1 MIALTR
7 KTVNTL
13 PFSHYLLIPSLKI
26 VNVVVYLPSVMIAD
40 INGKNRYGM
49 NVFGLNW
56 RTETIFQLFNAVG
69 EFASML
75 VFTPDTGYCY
85 RSCYDGF
92 LAW

>member
-26 VNVVVYLPSVMIAD
+26 VNVVVYLPSIIIAD

-49 NVFGLNW
+49 NVFRLNW
-56 RTETIFQLFNAVG
+56 LTKTIFQLFNAVG
-69 EFASML
+69 EFASVL
-75 VFTPDTGYCY
+75 AFTPDTGYGY
-85 RSCYDGF
+85 RVWYDCF
-92 LAW
+92 LA

>member
-26 VNVVVYLPSVMIAD
+26 VNMVVYLPSVMFAD

-49 NVFGLNW
+49 NVFRLNSACW
-56 RTETIFQLFNAVG
+56 FLLPI
-69 EFASML
+69 L
-75 VFTPDTGYCY
+75 VIAIAADMTV
-85 RSCYDGF
+85 S
-92 LAW
+92 